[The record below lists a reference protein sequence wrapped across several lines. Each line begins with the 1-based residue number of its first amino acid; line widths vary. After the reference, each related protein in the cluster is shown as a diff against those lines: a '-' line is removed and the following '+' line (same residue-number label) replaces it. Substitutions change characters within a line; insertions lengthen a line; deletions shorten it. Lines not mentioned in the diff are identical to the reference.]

1 MGRRMAIAWWMLPH
15 MPVEI
20 MPGIVCSSIHQPR
33 TLRPLP
39 AILSVK
45 KLWTTKG
52 GRLQFSERQ
61 RENWAQRGLNRG
73 LCGLGSSTVS
83 LQVDFALHI

>member
-1 MGRRMAIAWWMLPH
+1 MGRRMAIAWWTLPH
-15 MPVEI
+15 MPVEF
-20 MPGIVCSSIHQPR
+20 MPGNVCSSIHQPR

-61 RENWAQRGLNRG
+61 RENWARKGRKWG
-73 LCGLGSSTVS
+73 FCGLGSSTV
-83 LQVDFALHI
+83 LLYGDFALHV